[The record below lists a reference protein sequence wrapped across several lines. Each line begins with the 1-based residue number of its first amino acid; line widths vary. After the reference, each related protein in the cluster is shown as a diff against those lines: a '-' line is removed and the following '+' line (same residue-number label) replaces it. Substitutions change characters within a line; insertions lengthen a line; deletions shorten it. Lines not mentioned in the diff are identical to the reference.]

1 VNFNLPPVDAKSI
14 LAMHWA
20 DYEPYYAELEKRSL
34 DENNVDEWLA
44 DWSMLAQTVDQ
55 YYWVLYFD
63 TTLNTVDVEIDQCYN
78 RYTTLPFYYV
88 EYDLAQLGAVL
99 VFGSARRGQKKTVA
113 DYRKALALGA
123 TVPVPELFALA
134 GAKFGLATQTLKEAV
149 DLVEEVITELEAK
162 YKL

>member
-34 DENNVDEWLA
+34 DENNVQEWLA
-44 DWSMLAQTVDQ
+44 DWC
-55 YYWVLYFD
+55 LYFD